1 MTTVVDDGSGTS
13 SAEDAAAARSDG
25 PDEAAARVRERRLGD
40 AVVAVGLAA
49 LLGNALWFG
58 RGLWFYSDE
67 WNVLVTYQN
76 GHWMKGF
83 NGHLSV
89 IPVAVFRLLLA
100 MFGLLHYLPFQLVGL
115 ACYLS
120 ASVLLYGFARRRVRP
135 LMAAVAAL
143 AVAWFPSAT
152 TPLLMPLLMNFS
164 IPVAL
169 LLAAW
174 WLLDQE
180 RPRADAAAAL
190 CLLGGVI
197 TSGVGLIALL
207 AVVVELAVSR
217 SPWRRWLVIVPAIVV
232 WGAWYL
238 TYYEAVGTSAASGH
252 ATHWG
257 FELVSSYANELAAGW
272 TLGRWLVLALLVGFL
287 VESGVRRRW
296 SPRAAGLGVAI
307 VTFVVLS
314 AIRNADLVPLV
325 LPDSDRYLW
334 LVAVLVVCLLVELAR
349 GRTVPLGAVAVFA
362 AVVLVGAVHLHHGLQ
377 TFQDGGRKQRQ
388 SALTWFAAADALGTQ
403 ADPRSGLRM
412 NFIPV
417 LDGDYLRLAQH
428 YGSPARGVTLSQVAS
443 SAASTAADQWMAKQ
457 LDPRVLRGPAPSGS
471 CTTLKGTRTRRGA
484 RVPAGSTIEVTVGS
498 ALVNLRVRRFAPEF
512 SKWSLRLLGAHWVVH
527 LAIPEDHSGIPWYV
541 GTGGAAVVRACR

>member
-1 MTTVVDDGSGTS
+1 M
-13 SAEDAAAARSDG
+13 
-25 PDEAAARVRERRLGD
+25 
-40 AVVAVGLAA
+40 
-49 LLGNALWFG
+49 
-58 RGLWFYSDE
+58 
-67 WNVLVTYQN
+67 
-76 GHWMKGF
+76 
-83 NGHLSV
+83 
-89 IPVAVFRLLLA
+89 
-100 MFGLLHYLPFQLVGL
+100 
-115 ACYLS
+115 
-120 ASVLLYGFARRRVRP
+120 
-135 LMAAVAAL
+135 
-143 AVAWFPSAT
+143 
-152 TPLLMPLLMNFS
+152 
-164 IPVAL
+164 
-169 LLAAW
+169 
-174 WLLDQE
+174 
-180 RPRADAAAAL
+180 
-190 CLLGGVI
+190 
-197 TSGVGLIALL
+197 
-207 AVVVELAVSR
+207 
-217 SPWRRWLVIVPAIVV
+217 
-232 WGAWYL
+232 
-238 TYYEAVGTSAASGH
+238 
-252 ATHWG
+252 
-257 FELVSSYANELAAGW
+257 
-272 TLGRWLVLALLVGFL
+272 
-287 VESGVRRRW
+287 
-296 SPRAAGLGVAI
+296 
-307 VTFVVLS
+307 
-314 AIRNADLVPLV
+314 
-325 LPDSDRYLW
+325 
-334 LVAVLVVCLLVELAR
+334 LVVCLLVELAR